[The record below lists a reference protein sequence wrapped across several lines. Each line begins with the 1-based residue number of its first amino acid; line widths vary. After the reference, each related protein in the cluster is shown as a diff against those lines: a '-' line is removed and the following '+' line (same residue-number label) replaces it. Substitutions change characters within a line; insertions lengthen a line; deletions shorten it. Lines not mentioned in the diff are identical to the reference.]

1 MSAGAPPQA
10 GTHPA
15 PADAGAPY
23 PEALLPFPPGR
34 LAVVAITR
42 HGRVIARLVPDAPRM
57 ASDVFRAFWGE
68 TDIDFEAPPDQPA
81 EPVESV
87 D

>member
-15 PADAGAPY
+15 PAEAGAPC

-42 HGRVIARLVPDAPRM
+42 HGIALAGRVVAALPGARRAPN
-57 ASDVFRAFWGE
+57 SQGVFL
-68 TDIDFEAPPDQPA
+68 
-81 EPVESV
+81 
-87 D
+87 

>member
-1 MSAGAPPQA
+1 MRSVPVVEMKA
-10 GTHPA
+10 HLSS
-15 PADAGAPY
+15 
-23 PEALLPFPPGR
+23 LLVEVERGEEI
-34 LAVVAITR
+34 AITR

-68 TDIDFEAPPDQPA
+68 ADIDFEAPPDQPA